1 MSDLVVDASAILAAI
16 RGEAGAQAVIDG
28 VRGARISSLNHCEIV
43 GWLAERGSTREDIEG
58 VVGPFDLTVEV
69 FDRARAMAA
78 GLLTAKI
85 KRRNISLGD
94 RACLALAMELGM
106 PVMTGDRAWR
116 DLDIGVEVQL
126 FR

>member
-16 RGEAGAQAVIDG
+16 RGEPGAERVIDG

-43 GWLAERGSTREDIEG
+43 GWLTERGSTREDIEN

-69 FDRARAMAA
+69 FDRPRAAAA
-78 GLLTAKI
+78 GLLTAKT
-85 KRRNISLGD
+85 KRRIISLGD
-94 RACLALAMELGM
+94 RACLALAIELGV

-116 DLDIGVEVQL
+116 ELDVGVEIQL